1 MSADYRKHKESD
13 ITKGSVFLIP
23 LPITELDQF
32 KTSYQLPHNTQII
45 NHLNCF
51 AVENIRTARRFL
63 KKINQN
69 IDIDQIQFI
78 ELNKKTKE
86 EDLVEIITK
95 LNQGEDIGVMSESG
109 CPGIADPGQEICK
122 RAHLH
127 NIKIKPLIGPS
138 SILMALMASGLNGQ
152 QFTFHGYLPIREN
165 EIIKK
170 LNKLN
175 RTPGAHIF
183 IETPYRNSKL
193 LQILINK
200 LPKNK
205 RLCVATDI
213 NGKNEKIITK
223 EIHEMKDVELNIKKQ
238 PTIFIFE

>member
-1 MSADYRKHKESD
+1 
-13 ITKGSVFLIP
+13 
-23 LPITELDQF
+23 
-32 KTSYQLPHNTQII
+32 
-45 NHLNCF
+45 
-51 AVENIRTARRFL
+51 
-63 KKINQN
+63 
-69 IDIDQIQFI
+69 
-78 ELNKKTKE
+78 
-86 EDLVEIITK
+86 
-95 LNQGEDIGVMSESG
+95 MSESG

-122 RAHLH
+122 RAHLN
-127 NIKIKPLIGPS
+127 NIRVIPLIGPS

-152 QFTFHGYLPIREN
+152 QFTFHGYLPIKEN

-175 RTPGAHIF
+175 RIPGAHIF

-193 LQILINK
+193 LQTLINS

-205 RLCVATDI
+205 RLCVAIDV

-223 EIHEMKDVELNIKKQ
+223 KVYEMKDVKLHIKKQ